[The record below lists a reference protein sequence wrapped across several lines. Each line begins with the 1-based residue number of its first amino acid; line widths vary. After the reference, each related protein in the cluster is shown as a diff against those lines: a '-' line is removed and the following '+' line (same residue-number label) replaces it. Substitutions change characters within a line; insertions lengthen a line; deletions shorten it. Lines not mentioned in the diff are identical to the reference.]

1 MNDNAKV
8 TMLFPLGKLMQG
20 PNLVE
25 IFEEADEYAF
35 DYLMPYAAGDWPEM
49 TPEQQENNCQAIK
62 NGGEIYAEYTLSN
75 CARIAITTTA
85 DRSTT
90 TITVLGDDC

>member
-1 MNDNAKV
+1 MNDNSKG
-8 TMLFPLGKLMQG
+8 TRLFPLGKLKLG

-25 IFEEADEYAF
+25 ILEEADEYGI
-35 DYLMPYAAGDWPEM
+35 DYLKPYAKGDWPEM
-49 TPEQQENNCQAIK
+49 TPEQQEKNRLAIE
-62 NGGEIYAEYTLSN
+62 NGGEIYAEYTLAN

-90 TITVLGDDC
+90 TINVLDSDC

>member
-1 MNDNAKV
+1 MNDNSKFPL
-8 TMLFPLGKLMQG
+8 LFPLGKLVRG

-25 IFEEADEYAF
+25 IFEEADDYCF
-35 DYLMPYAAGDWPEM
+35 DYLMPYAKGDWPEM
-49 TPEQQENNCQAIK
+49 TPEQQEKNRQAIK

-90 TITVLGDDC
+90 TINVLDSDC

>member
-1 MNDNAKV
+1 M
-8 TMLFPLGKLMQG
+8 GKLKLG

-25 IFEEADEYAF
+25 ILEEADEYGI
-35 DYLMPYAAGDWPEM
+35 DYLKPYAKGDWPEM
-49 TPEQQENNCQAIK
+49 TPEQQEKNRLAIE
-62 NGGEIYAEYTLSN
+62 NGGEIYAEYTLAN

-90 TITVLGDDC
+90 TINVLDSDC